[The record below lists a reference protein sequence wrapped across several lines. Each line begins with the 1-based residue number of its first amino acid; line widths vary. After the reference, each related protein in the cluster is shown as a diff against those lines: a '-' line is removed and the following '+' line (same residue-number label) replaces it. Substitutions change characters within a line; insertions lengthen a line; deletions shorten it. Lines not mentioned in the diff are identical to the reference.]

1 MDIKL
6 DFKDLNILCVDD
18 DKEIIQSYKNLFR
31 NLFNKVF
38 ISTNPLKAIE
48 IFKKTKIDLV
58 ITDYLMP
65 QMNGIEFSK
74 EIRKID
80 PQIPIILITAFNEY
94 HILKEALENNITYFL
109 TKPFSIK
116 ILLNVLD
123 KIKKE
128 IIATKYLLKAQ
139 KEYIEYVDYQQNL
152 TLKKQLTIL
161 EDESTT
167 KKNRYFDIN
176 VFFKPKDILS
186 GDSYLVKIYD
196 EKIIIFIADGMGKG
210 ISASFTS
217 LISTAFIKFCLKEY
231 SFKET
236 ISKYQKFIKENLL
249 EEETISFSF
258 LEIFKNKINYAIC
271 GMPATLIKQ
280 NENIIKIKSNNPPF
294 SKWLNEI
301 NISIF
306 EDNFDEILTFSD
318 GLSELYINE
327 NKLFLTVLKNYLKEY
342 KHFSSFLR
350 NIDDIILN
358 QQDDITIIHL
368 RRKNGN

>member
-1 MDIKL
+1 MNINIDLKE
-6 DFKDLNILCVDD
+6 LNILCVDD
-18 DKEIIQSYKNLFR
+18 DENIIQSYINLFR
-31 NLFNKVF
+31 NLFNEVYV
-38 ISTNPLKAIE
+38 STNPIEAIE
-48 IFKKTKIDLV
+48 IFKKNNIDLI

-94 HILKEALENNITYFL
+94 NILKEALENNITYFL

-128 IIATKYLLKAQ
+128 IIATKYLIKAQ
-139 KEYIEYVDYQQNL
+139 KEYIEYIDYQQNL
-152 TLKKQLTIL
+152 TLKKQLTIM
-161 EDESTT
+161 EDDSKI
-167 KKNRYFDIN
+167 KKNKYFDIN

-236 ISKYQKFIKENLL
+236 LNKYKKFIKENLL

-294 SKWLNEI
+294 TKWINEI
-301 NISIF
+301 NISTF
-306 EDNFDEILTFSD
+306 ENKFDEIFTFSD
-318 GLSELYINE
+318 GLSESYINE
-327 NKLFLTVLKNYLKEY
+327 NKLFLTYLKSYLKTY
-342 KHFSSFLR
+342 KHFYSFLQ

-358 QQDDITIIHL
+358 QQDDITIINI

>member
-1 MDIKL
+1 MNIQIYL
-6 DFKDLNILCVDD
+6 KDLNILCVDD
-18 DKEIIQSYKNLFR
+18 DENIIQSYKNLFR
-31 NLFNKVF
+31 NLFNKVYV
-38 ISTNPLKAIE
+38 STNPIEAIE
-48 IFKKTKIDLV
+48 IFKNNNIDLI
-58 ITDYLMP
+58 ITDYLMH

-80 PQIPIILITAFNEY
+80 PQIPIVLITGFSEY
-94 HILKEALENNITYFL
+94 NILKEALENNITYFL

-128 IIATKYLLKAQ
+128 IIATKYILKAQ
-139 KEYIEYVDYQQNL
+139 KEYIEYVDYQQNI
-152 TLKKQLTIL
+152 TLKKQLIIMV
-161 EDESTT
+161 DESKI
-167 KKNRYFDIN
+167 KKNKHFNIN
-176 VFFKPKDILS
+176 VVFRPKDILS
-186 GDSYLVKIYD
+186 GDSYLIKIYD

-217 LISTAFIKFCLKEY
+217 LISTAFIKFWLKKY

-236 ISKYQKFIKENLL
+236 LNKYKEFIKENLL
-249 EEETISFSF
+249 EEEAISFSF

-301 NISIF
+301 NISTF

-327 NKLFLTVLKNYLKEY
+327 NKLFLTVLKNYLSNY
-342 KHFSSFLR
+342 KHFSSFLQ
-350 NIDDIILN
+350 NIDDYILN
-358 QQDDITIIHL
+358 QQDDITIINI